1 LSYYPTSAGTARF
14 EPVILLPDRNLPLLS
29 FINLVEA
36 HILDAIRY
44 RHNIPLKNVR
54 SAVSYLRQH
63 PNSKH
68 PLADYWFQLKGL
80 DLLVEDSG
88 LLVNATKKGQIEMKD
103 IISAYLERVERD
115 PQGAAARLYSYL
127 SRHPEEVEEQPKL
140 VLIDPRVSFGK
151 PILVG
156 VGVPTA
162 VIGDRYS
169 AGETVRELAKDYG
182 CEASEIERRSST
194 STASEKQLKRTTFFL
209 ERSFGGK
216 LVLEKLRKAGLKV
229 EPHQARFRHNTPD
242 TEWLAVVGEK
252 KWIVLMRDQG
262 ARP

>member
-1 LSYYPTSAGTARF
+1 MSTKRKFDIYGGRDPREIPTYGIAESAQWLQIPQPTLRSWIRGRSYPTSSGQARF

-54 SAVSYLRQH
+54 SAVSYLRLYS
-63 PNSKH
+63 NSKH

-80 DLLVEDSG
+80 DLLVEQSG
-88 LLVNATKKGQIEMKD
+88 LLVNATKQGQIEMKD
-103 IISAYLERVERD
+103 IINAYLERVERD
-115 PQGAAARLYSYL
+115 PQGAAARLYPYL
-127 SRHPEEVEEQPKL
+127 NRHPEEVEEQPKL
-140 VLIDPRVSFGK
+140 VLIDPRISFGK

-162 VIGDRYS
+162 VIADRYS

-182 CEASEIERRSST
+182 CEASEV
-194 STASEKQLKRTTFFL
+194 EKAIQY
-209 ERSFGGK
+209 EHAQ
-216 LVLEKLRKAGLKV
+216 RKA
-229 EPHQARFRHNTPD
+229 A
-242 TEWLAVVGEK
+242 
-252 KWIVLMRDQG
+252 
-262 ARP
+262 

>member
-1 LSYYPTSAGTARF
+1 MKRKIDIYGGRDPREIPTYGIAESAHWLQIPQPTLRSWIRGRYYPTSTDSAKF

-63 PNSKH
+63 SNSTH
-68 PLADYWFQLKGL
+68 PLADYWFQIKGL
-80 DLLVEDSG
+80 DLLVEESG
-88 LLVNATKKGQIEMKD
+88 LLVNATRKGQIEMKE

-115 PQGAAARLYSYL
+115 PQGAAARLYPYL
-127 SRHPEEVEEQPKL
+127 SRHPEEVEGQPKL
-140 VLIDPRVSFGK
+140 VLIDPRISFGK

-162 VIGDRYS
+162 VIADRYS
-169 AGETVRELAKDYG
+169 AGESIRELAKDYG
-182 CEASEIERRSST
+182 CEASEIEK
-194 STASEKQLKRTTFFL
+194 AIQYEHAQ
-209 ERSFGGK
+209 
-216 LVLEKLRKAGLKV
+216 RKA
-229 EPHQARFRHNTPD
+229 A
-242 TEWLAVVGEK
+242 
-252 KWIVLMRDQG
+252 
-262 ARP
+262 